1 MKKSPCAKCQYLSD
15 DKRACMFFIHKEVP
29 FTDAIDFGDGY
40 PDGCLAIEDLE
51 SIMDHYID
59 EHENAWE
66 KMLEMLDLRRDL
78 QDDLRER
85 GI

>member
-1 MKKSPCAKCQYLSD
+1 
-15 DKRACMFFIHKEVP
+15 MFFIHKEVP
-29 FTDAIDFGDGY
+29 LADAIDFGDGY
-40 PDGCLAIEDLE
+40 PDGCLAIEGLE

-78 QDDLRER
+78 QEDLQER